1 MHGAYKSKPGVPDV
15 NGPYTANL
23 LGALA
28 LAVTDHV
35 TEALESDLAEG
46 GNASAAILSIGTRPG
61 ESIESLAKVLGL
73 SHSATVRTVDRLE
86 RRGWVGRA
94 PSGIDTRATALS
106 LTRSGRAK
114 AKKLIR
120 ERDRILTGVT
130 SHLTTGELTTLTGLL
145 TKMLSQLP
153 ATRADARHLCRLC
166 NHGPCHDI
174 HCPVGTSVPD
184 PA

>member
-1 MHGAYKSKPGVPDV
+1 MHDAYKSKSGVPDV

-28 LAVTDHV
+28 MAVTDRF
-35 TEALESDLAEG
+35 TEALESDLGEG
-46 GNASAAILSIGTRPG
+46 GNASAAVLSIGTRPH

-94 PSGIDTRATALS
+94 PSGIDARATALT
-106 LTRSGRAK
+106 LTRSGRAM
-114 AKKLIR
+114 AKKLVG
-120 ERDRILTGVT
+120 ERDSILQDIT
-130 SHLTTGELTTLTGLL
+130 SHLTARELTMLTGLL
-145 TKMLSQLP
+145 SKMLSQLP
-153 ATRADARHLCRLC
+153 ATRAEARHLCRLC
-166 NHGPCHDI
+166 NHGPCHDVQ
-174 HCPVGTSVPD
+174 CPVGGSVPD